1 VALAALACHG
11 CGASAANGGASA
23 AGLQRGGNPDRNFA
37 DYAAKHGIPALG
49 SHPKEPEVVAARLR
63 LDARD
68 KEKPVELDGVLGEWP
83 ALAKATTVLRGSPK
97 SGLTIS
103 LQYDDAA
110 LYVAGEVTSASF
122 VPGKDHVSLVLAV
135 PIAGG
140 IYVTREVDFYAGKPG
155 ESEGGVRLPGRVS
168 VPGARIVEMTEAG
181 GYSFEAMVPLK
192 ALGELRTTRAG
203 VRGFAAYVDADGVIA
218 TGPADVNHPA
228 SMQWVPSEPELSMIE
243 QLLEPKGLGAQ
254 PAIAEA
260 IADLTGDGT
269 RERIAVY
276 GPYLTIC
283 GGTYLGG
290 KTFFFRELAGE
301 LVALDTRNVTGRRGQ
316 DDILVRRRQ
325 TLGDAS
331 REYLEIFS
339 AMNSADEPRLTFA
352 HEIAVVRPPR
362 RIDNWVHIAR
372 GQIEIGAEPPT
383 NWDAFSYAEPIASD
397 VEPIL
402 FPWGHVKSETYRFD
416 GSRFAKVKEP
426 QRKRRGSD
434 G

>member
-1 VALAALACHG
+1 LFACDA
-11 CGASAANGGASA
+11 CGAAPANGGASA
-23 AGLQRGGNPDRNFA
+23 AGPRRGRNPDRNFA
-37 DYAAKHGIPALG
+37 DYAADHGIPALG
-49 SHPKEPEVVAARLR
+49 SHAKEPEVVSARLQ

-68 KEKPVELDGVLGEWP
+68 DEKPVELDGVLGEWP
-83 ALAKATTVLRGSPK
+83 ALTKATTVLRGSPR

-103 LQYDDAA
+103 LQYDDAE
-110 LYVAGEVTSASF
+110 LYVAGDVTSASV
-122 VPGKDHVSLVLAV
+122 VPGRDHVLLVLAV

-140 IYVTREVDFYAGKPG
+140 SYVTHEVDFYPGKPG
-155 ESEGGVRLPGRVS
+155 ESEGHVRLAGRGS

-203 VRGFAAYVDADGVIA
+203 VRGFAAYVDADGIIA
-218 TGPADVNHPA
+218 TGPADMKHPA
-228 SMQWVPSEPELSMIE
+228 AMQWVPSEPELSMIE
-243 QLLEPKGLGAQ
+243 QLLEPKGLSAQ

-283 GGTYLGG
+283 GGAYLGG

-301 LVALDTRNVTGRRGQ
+301 LVALETRNVTGRRGQ
-316 DDILVRRRQ
+316 DDVLVRRRQ

-339 AMNSADEPRLTFA
+339 VMNGAEEPRLTFA
-352 HEIAVVRPPR
+352 HEIAVVRLPR

-383 NWDAFSYAEPIASD
+383 NWDAFSYAEPIAGDAES
-397 VEPIL
+397 IL
-402 FPWGHVKSETYRFD
+402 FPWGRVKSETYRFD

-426 QRKRRGSD
+426 KRTRRGSD
-434 G
+434 P